1 MVADGRALAVWYGIS
16 GCAAFCNALRA
27 LGAHRYESAGEPLSR
42 EGQLLDSI
50 DTPGAIWTELWAPV
64 GLRYHALHHY
74 FPGIPYHNLG
84 TAYRRLIS
92 SLPREAA
99 YQNLTSPSLPWS
111 LRRLYRIGKRVQ
123 QRRGDAKVCA
133 QPTAPVFWQLTH
145 FGILGPPVPGHV
157 NPFLAL
163 AQELQD
169 RGHKVT
175 FFQIPDLEAQLRAE
189 QVDFCPIGASQ
200 HPLGSL
206 HDSLTQLSRKS
217 GLAALRFTVQAIQKT
232 TETICR
238 DAPAAVKAAGV
249 DMLLVDQTEPAGG
262 SVAEH
267 LGLPFVTICNAL
279 ALNREPSIPPPFTP
293 WDYRDDWWARM
304 RNRLG
309 NAVSDR
315 ILAPVKDTLAVYRKR
330 WNLPVHRDLGE
341 TFSSLAQISQ
351 QAPEFDFPRRFLPEC
366 FHYVGP
372 LRRSSRRRVEFP
384 WERLSGRP
392 MIYASLGTLQNRNP
406 KLFHCFAEACSGL
419 EVQLVIAGAGEESLG
434 PLPRNVLAV
443 SYAPQLAL
451 LQRASLT
458 LTHGGLNT
466 VLDSLACGVPLLV
479 MPITYEQPA
488 IARRVRWVGAGEVIP
503 FSSVNSQR
511 VRTGI
516 EKVLGDRRRPVGRR
530 SAVPLHA
537 A

>member
-1 MVADGRALAVWYGIS
+1 
-16 GCAAFCNALRA
+16 
-27 LGAHRYESAGEPLSR
+27 
-42 EGQLLDSI
+42 
-50 DTPGAIWTELWAPV
+50 
-64 GLRYHALHHY
+64 
-74 FPGIPYHNLG
+74 
-84 TAYRRLIS
+84 
-92 SLPREAA
+92 
-99 YQNLTSPSLPWS
+99 
-111 LRRLYRIGKRVQ
+111 
-123 QRRGDAKVCA
+123 
-133 QPTAPVFWQLTH
+133 LTH
-145 FGILGPPVPGHV
+145 FGIIGPPVPGHI

-163 AQELQD
+163 AQELQE

-175 FFQIPDLEAQLRAE
+175 FFQIPDLEAQLRSE
-189 QVDFCPIGASQ
+189 RVDFCPIGASE

-238 DAPAAVKAAGV
+238 NAPAAVKAARV

-279 ALNREPSIPPPFTP
+279 ALNREPGIPPPFTP
-293 WDYRDDWWARM
+293 WGYRDVWWARM

-315 ILAPVKDTLAVYRKR
+315 MLSPVKDTLAVYRKR
-330 WNLPVHRDLGE
+330 WKLPLHLDLGE

-351 QAPEFDFPRRFLPEC
+351 QPCEFDFPRRSLPDC

-372 LRRSSRRRVEFP
+372 LRRQPRRHVGFP
-384 WERLSGRP
+384 WERLDGRP
-392 MIYASLGTLQNRNP
+392 LVYASLGTLQNRNP
-406 KLFHCFAEACSGL
+406 KLFHCFAEACREL
-419 EVQLVIAGAGEESLG
+419 DVQLVIAGAGEESLG
-434 PLPRNVLAV
+434 TLPQNVLAV
-443 SYAPQLAL
+443 SYAPQLEL

-466 VLDSLACGVPLLV
+466 VLDSLTCGVPLLV

-488 IARRVRWVGAGEVIP
+488 IAQRVRWVGAGEIIP
-503 FSSVNSQR
+503 LSGVSSPL
-511 VRTGI
+511 VRARI
-516 EKVLGDRRRPVGRR
+516 EKMLGDRIYLTRAKSMAENIR
-530 SAVPLHA
+530 A
-537 A
+537 AGGVKRAGDLIEKIARDETEAAP